1 MTELFRLEI
10 ALLRTVY
17 ASFLCLFSI
26 HLAHAQAFPSKPIR
40 LIVPFSTGGPNDI
53 LARQVGE
60 GMSQLLGQPVV
71 VDNRPGAGGAVGL
84 DAAAKAA
91 PDGHTMAIISLATYV
106 LLPLTTN
113 DKLPYESERDL
124 TPIGMIA
131 KVPNVLAIA
140 PSIGVNDLSSAI
152 AYIKARPGQTFYA
165 SPGIGTSAHIVAE
178 FLQRRLGLKM
188 EHVIYKGSQPA
199 LVDLIGGRIQVM
211 FALPVDTVQL
221 AKDGR
226 IKIVATADS
235 RRSPVFPDVPTF
247 HEAGVP
253 DFEAT
258 SWFGLVV
265 PSASP
270 RAAMARLNEIL
281 NAVTDKADFRA
292 RLTAQGTEPAGG
304 SIADVARFIQTEKIK
319 WEPMVRASGAKSN
332 Q

>member
-1 MTELFRLEI
+1 MSQGTPKPSPDEESVHQPTNWGHNYVDVDALPWLPSRTPGSRQKILFSDEATGRSTVLFDVQPGATI
-10 ALLRTVY
+10 ALHEHPAL
-17 ASFLCLFSI
+17 
-26 HLAHAQAFPSKPIR
+26 
-40 LIVPFSTGGPNDI
+40 
-53 LARQVGE
+53 E
-60 GMSQLLGQPVV
+60 
-71 VDNRPGAGGAVGL
+71 
-84 DAAAKAA
+84 
-91 PDGHTMAIISLATYV
+91 
-106 LLPLTTN
+106 
-113 DKLPYESERDL
+113 
-124 TPIGMIA
+124 
-131 KVPNVLAIA
+131 
-140 PSIGVNDLSSAI
+140 
-152 AYIKARPGQTFYA
+152 QTFILE
-165 SPGIGTSAHIVAE
+165 G
-178 FLQRRLGLKM
+178 R
-188 EHVIYKGSQPA
+188 